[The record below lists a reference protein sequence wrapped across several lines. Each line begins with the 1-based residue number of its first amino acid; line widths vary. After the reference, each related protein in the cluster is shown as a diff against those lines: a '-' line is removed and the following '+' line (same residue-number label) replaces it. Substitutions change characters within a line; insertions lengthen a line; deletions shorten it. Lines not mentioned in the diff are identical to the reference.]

1 MSLALFDLDNTLIA
15 GDSDHLWGDF
25 LVAEGLVD
33 PDKHKALNEHYYQQY
48 QQGQLDI
55 DEYLSFALGPMA
67 GMTPETLSAL
77 QDKFL
82 KKLSLIH
89 I

>member
-1 MSLALFDLDNTLIA
+1 MGLALFDLDNTLIA

-55 DEYLSFALGPMA
+55 DE
-67 GMTPETLSAL
+67 
-77 QDKFL
+77 
-82 KKLSLIH
+82 
-89 I
+89 